1 MMKKSD
7 YELVCYNTDG
17 SGLFGV
23 AKNVVFPK
31 DVDDVKNIILGS
43 QNLVPRGLGSN
54 IVGGC
59 VPNNSVV
66 MDMKSMN
73 KINFDYGSRCVH
85 VGPGVT
91 VRELNERLKP
101 IGYEFPIMGEGTI
114 GGMIAMNVP
123 GIYGRYGNIKDWV
136 EEIEFVNGRGEL
148 IKFGRSDLAEVCGLE
163 GITGIIISAK
173 LNVIPYVG
181 RSASIFQSD
190 DIEEV
195 FTIIKRLKLE
205 KSVVMIRL
213 YSSYFS
219 KLLGFPEKYHLIVGF
234 NNSHGKIKGEEYN
247 LLIGRIRKDY
257 YSMYASSYQ
266 DVEDPKF
273 LIEKVREFILFLDGL
288 GVPYSADFNLGIV
301 FPYFNSVKSRDEVF
315 RMIKRMNGKP
325 GKFGIG
331 LKRKNR
337 VEGLQKK
344 IVRRVK
350 MRHDPFLKMNRGKF
364 IDVDDAKDVEGKE
377 SLKVVFKETP
387 EMKMEG
393 LIKEAQMEEVGSV
406 KMEDNFDDV
415 KADKSLVD
423 KTLFNKD
430 EKDEFIDNVKQYKE
444 GGSDVEENSSRASDL
459 ENDNIRK
466 EEDKDG
472 DH

>member
-1 MMKKSD
+1 
-7 YELVCYNTDG
+7 
-17 SGLFGV
+17 
-23 AKNVVFPK
+23 
-31 DVDDVKNIILGS
+31 
-43 QNLVPRGLGSN
+43 
-54 IVGGC
+54 
-59 VPNNSVV
+59 
-66 MDMKSMN
+66 
-73 KINFDYGSRCVH
+73 
-85 VGPGVT
+85 
-91 VRELNERLKP
+91 
-101 IGYEFPIMGEGTI
+101 
-114 GGMIAMNVP
+114 
-123 GIYGRYGNIKDWV
+123 
-136 EEIEFVNGRGEL
+136 
-148 IKFGRSDLAEVCGLE
+148 
-163 GITGIIISAK
+163 
-173 LNVIPYVG
+173 
-181 RSASIFQSD
+181 
-190 DIEEV
+190 
-195 FTIIKRLKLE
+195 LE